1 MNHGASHIFAGEK
14 IVERGRGLPAKLGT
28 AGVVED
34 MPNIIFVKPDGSEHK
49 IAVESGTTVM
59 EAGRDANLGI
69 EGTCGGCLSCATCH
83 VIVDP
88 SWFAK
93 TNAPSEDEVD
103 MLDLAF
109 GLTETSRLGCQI
121 EMSDDLDGLKVAIP
135 DDI

>member
-1 MNHGASHIFAGEK
+1 
-14 IVERGRGLPAKLGT
+14 
-28 AGVVED
+28 
-34 MPNIIFVKPDGSEHK
+34 MPNIIFVKPDGSEHV
-49 IAVESGTTVM
+49 IFVENGATVM

-69 EGTCGGCLSCATCH
+69 EGTCGGSLSCATCH
-83 VIVDP
+83 VIVDK

-93 TNAPSEDEVD
+93 TGAPSEDEVD

-121 EMSDDLDGLKVAIP
+121 EMSDALDGLKVAIP

>member
-1 MNHGASHIFAGEK
+1 
-14 IVERGRGLPAKLGT
+14 
-28 AGVVED
+28 
-34 MPNIIFVKPDGSEHK
+34 MPNIIFVKPDGSEHM
-49 IAVESGTTVM
+49 IAVENDTTVM

-83 VIVDP
+83 VIVDAAL
-88 SWFAK
+88 FAK
-93 TNAPSEDEVD
+93 TGAPSEDEAD

-121 EMSDDLDGLKVAIP
+121 EMSDFLDGLKVAIP

>member
-1 MNHGASHIFAGEK
+1 
-14 IVERGRGLPAKLGT
+14 
-28 AGVVED
+28 
-34 MPNIIFVKPDGSEHK
+34 MPTIIFTTPDGKEHN
-49 IAVESGTTVM
+49 VTVDEGVTVM

-83 VIVDP
+83 VIVDA

-93 TNAPSEDEVD
+93 TGAPSEDEVD

-109 GLTETSRLGCQI
+109 GLSETSRLGCQI

-135 DDI
+135 EDI

>member
-1 MNHGASHIFAGEK
+1 
-14 IVERGRGLPAKLGT
+14 
-28 AGVVED
+28 
-34 MPNIIFVKPDGSEHK
+34 MPTIIFTTPDGKQHDVSVDEG
-49 IAVESGTTVM
+49 VTVM

-88 SWFAK
+88 GWFAK
-93 TNAPSEDEVD
+93 TGGPREAEED

-121 EMSDDLDGLKVAIP
+121 EMSDALDGLRLTVP
-135 DDI
+135 EDM